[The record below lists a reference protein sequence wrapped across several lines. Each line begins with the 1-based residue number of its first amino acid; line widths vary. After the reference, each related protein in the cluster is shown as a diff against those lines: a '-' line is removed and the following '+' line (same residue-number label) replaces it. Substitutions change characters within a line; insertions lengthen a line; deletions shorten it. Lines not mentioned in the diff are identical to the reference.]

1 MNAGEYRRVQI
12 NDRGESLLR
21 NRVNLEYEVVE
32 TKESGIDKA
41 KADEMQRY
49 IVSALQRWVTDNIT

>member
-12 NDRGESLLR
+12 NDRGESLLK
-21 NRVNLEYEVVE
+21 NRVKLEYEVVE

-49 IVSALQRWVTDNIT
+49 IVSAL